1 MNKENCVFAGTFD
14 PVTIGHENIIKRC
27 LKEYS
32 RVVVVIG
39 ENADKSPLFSIEQRK
54 RFLLT
59 ALSGCRRVTVTTFAE
74 HKSNYAEFLKN
85 NKITVY
91 VRGVRSEKDKEY
103 EEFYARKNAVI
114 YPFVKTK
121 YMVAENGFDLI
132 SSSLVRERISIGAD
146 FADLLSPDVYAE
158 VKKSLKENKR

>member
-39 ENADKSPLFSIEQRK
+39 ENADKSPLFSLEQRK
-54 RFLLT
+54 KFLLT
-59 ALSGCRRVTVTTFAE
+59 ALCGFKRVTVTTFAE
-74 HKSNYAEFLKN
+74 HKTDYDKYLQD

-91 VRGVRSEKDKEY
+91 VRGVRSEKDKAY
-103 EEFYARKNAVI
+103 EEAYARKNAVA
-114 YPFVKTK
+114 YPFIKTK
-121 YMVAENGFDLI
+121 YISAENGLDGI
-132 SSSLVRERISIGAD
+132 SSSLVRERIEKGED
-146 FADLLSPDVYAE
+146 FAELLSPNVYAE
-158 VKKSLKENKR
+158 VKKSLEENKR

>member
-14 PVTIGHENIIKRC
+14 PVTKGHENIIKRC

-39 ENADKSPLFSIEQRK
+39 ENADKSPLFSLEQRK

-59 ALSGCRRVTVTTFAE
+59 ALRGYKRVTVTTFAE
-74 HKSNYAEFLKN
+74 HKSNYAEFLKDN
-85 NKITVY
+85 EITVY
-91 VRGVRSEKDKEY
+91 VRGVRSEKDREY
-103 EEFYARKNAVI
+103 EENYARKNAVY
-114 YPFVKTK
+114 YPFVKTE
-121 YMVAENGFDLI
+121 YMIAENGLDGI
-132 SSSLVRERISIGAD
+132 SSSLVRDRISVGAD

-158 VKKSLKENKR
+158 VKKSLEENKR